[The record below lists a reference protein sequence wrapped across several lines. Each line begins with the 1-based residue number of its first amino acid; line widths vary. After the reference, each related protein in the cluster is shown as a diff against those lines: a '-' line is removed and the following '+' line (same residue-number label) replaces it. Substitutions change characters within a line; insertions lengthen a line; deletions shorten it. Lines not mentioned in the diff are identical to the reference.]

1 MDFVSILL
9 DGLRAVLAP
18 TCAAYAIAALGLNLQ
33 FGFAGLI
40 NLGFAGSMA
49 SGAYGLAVTVSLG
62 GSFWLGILIA
72 LLASG
77 AFSLVVALPTVRLR
91 ADYLAMTTIAAAE
104 ILRLVLRSSW
114 AKPLTGGV
122 YGLQRFADEFYAL
135 SPFPAAQYALGP
147 VIVSGRTLWLLLVS
161 WVVVALCALGLWLI
175 LRGPWGRQLT
185 GVREDEFLV
194 TSFGKNTF
202 LIKVQVMLIG
212 GLIGAIAGVILAVDQ
227 QNVNPDNFASTITFL
242 LFAIVIL
249 GGRARVFTPILGA
262 AVFWMIIAMTDSVL
276 RQFAEISS
284 ANGGWFGQGQAGA
297 TRYILVGV
305 VLILAIIFR
314 PNGLFV
320 STRTRARTRT
330 RTQKVG
336 TIA

>member
-1 MDFVSILL
+1 MDGVSILI

-49 SGAYGLAVTVSLG
+49 AGAYGLAVTVSLG
-62 GSFWLGILIA
+62 GGFWLGILMA
-72 LLASG
+72 LFAAG
-77 AFSLVVALPTVRLR
+77 AFSLLVALPTVRLR

-114 AKPLTGGV
+114 AQPLTGGV
-122 YGLQRFADEFYAL
+122 YGIQRFADEFYAL
-135 SPFPAAQYALGP
+135 SPFPANQYALGP
-147 VIVSGRTLWLLLVS
+147 VIVSGRTLWLLAFAWAL
-161 WVVVALCALGLWLI
+161 VALIALGLWLL
-175 LRGPWGRQLT
+175 LRGPWGRQLA
-185 GVREDEFLV
+185 GVREDESLV

-202 LIKVQVMLIG
+202 LVKVQVMLIG
-212 GLIGAIAGVILAVDQ
+212 GLLGAVAGVILAVDQ
-227 QNVNPDNFASTITFL
+227 QNVNPDNFAATTTFL

-262 AVFWMIIAMTDSVL
+262 AVFWLIISMTDGVL
-276 RQFAEISS
+276 RGIANLSS
-284 ANGGWFGQGQAGA
+284 ASGGWFGQEQAGA
-297 TRYILVGV
+297 MRYVLVGI
-305 VLILAIIFR
+305 VLILAIVFR

-320 STRTRARTRT
+320 RSGAPRMKAR
-330 RTQKVG
+330 V
-336 TIA
+336 AA

>member
-1 MDFVSILL
+1 MDGMSILL

-62 GSFWLGILIA
+62 GGFWLGILMA

-77 AFSLVVALPTVRLR
+77 LFSLIVALPTVRLR

-122 YGLQRFADEFYAL
+122 YGIQRFADEFYAL
-135 SPFPAAQYALGP
+135 NPFSASKYALGP
-147 VIVSGRTLWLLLVS
+147 VIVSGRTLWLLVVS
-161 WVVVALCALGLWLI
+161 WVLVALIALGLWLI
-175 LRGPWGRQLT
+175 LRGPWGRQLA
-185 GVREDEFLV
+185 GVREDESLV

-202 LIKVQVMLIG
+202 LVKVQVMLIG
-212 GLIGAIAGVILAVDQ
+212 GLVGALAGVILAVDQ
-227 QNVNPDNFASTITFL
+227 QNVNPDNFAATTTFL

-262 AVFWMIIAMTDSVL
+262 AAFWLIIAMTDSVL
-276 RQFAEISS
+276 RQLAELST
-284 ANGGWFGQGQAGA
+284 AGGGWFGQEQAGA
-297 TRYILVGV
+297 MRYVLVGA
-305 VLILAIIFR
+305 VLIAAIIFR
-314 PNGLFV
+314 PNGLFIG
-320 STRTRARTRT
+320 SRSPKSKARA
-330 RTQKVG
+330 
-336 TIA
+336 AA